1 MRQIF
6 KLKKGTLDVG
16 VMKRAVKW
24 TSTSVDRRP
33 GRKPLEKGR
42 STSTTRK
49 RQWWTSTNRKRQV
62 EKTSTREK
70 QWSTSTTAFFMVDGR
85 QPFSSCPQMQASAK
99 LFTSQSDGNVIK
111 CNLVIINPLYK
122 RFFWPSNEEH
132 LFDPFIWSI
141 FQSVVTQLHTMNC

>member
-70 QWSTSTTAFFMVDGR
+70 
-85 QPFSSCPQMQASAK
+85 
-99 LFTSQSDGNVIK
+99 
-111 CNLVIINPLYK
+111 
-122 RFFWPSNEEH
+122 
-132 LFDPFIWSI
+132 
-141 FQSVVTQLHTMNC
+141 